1 MSSADRPT
9 RKRILDAAW
18 SLLEAGE
25 RAVRMSDIARAAGVS
40 RQALYLHFPSRADLL
55 VATTRHVDEAKDID
69 ARLAPS
75 REAQSGTERLSRFI
89 EAWGDYIPEIH
100 GVARALMAMQDSDE
114 EARQAWSDRMQAVRH
129 GCEAAVAAIAAE
141 GRLTDTMDR
150 TTATDLLWTLL
161 SVRNWEQLVRECGWT
176 QDRYITEMQR
186 LAARTL
192 LTGSVKPG

>member
-1 MSSADRPT
+1 MSSDDRPT

-18 SLLEAGE
+18 RLLEAGE

-75 REAQSGTERLSRFI
+75 REAQSGEERLSRFI
-89 EAWGDYIPEIH
+89 EAWGNYIPEIH

-141 GRLTDTMDR
+141 GRLTDTMDG

-192 LTGSVKPG
+192 LAAPIKLG